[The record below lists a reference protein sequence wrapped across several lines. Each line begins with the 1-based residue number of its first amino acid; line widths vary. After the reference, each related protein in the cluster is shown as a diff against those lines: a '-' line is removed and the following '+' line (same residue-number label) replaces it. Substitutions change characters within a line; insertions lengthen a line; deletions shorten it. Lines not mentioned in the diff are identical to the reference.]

1 MATERLTLRLNG
13 RVQGVG
19 LRYAIQ
25 KRASADDVRGYVQ
38 NLPDGSVAVV
48 AEGGRDRLRAFLD
61 WLKEPGQH
69 WVITET
75 GERWG
80 PTKGGFTSFTIQW

>member
-25 KRASADDVRGYVQ
+25 KRANTNDVRGYVQ
-38 NLPDGSVAVV
+38 NLPDGCVAVV
-48 AEGGRDRLRAFLD
+48 AEAGRDRLEAFLG

-69 WVITET
+69 WAITET
-75 GERWG
+75 DERWG
-80 PTKGGFTSFTIQW
+80 PAKGDFTSFTIQW